1 MGKASILLYCY
12 TSRSHEKKE
21 LDKKM
26 YAKTFSNMPG
36 WDNVWYNGNIYEIK
50 ITKAT
55 IDYMDGSSDT
65 ISSLDVL
72 MFHDRTFD

>member
-1 MGKASILLYCY
+1 
-12 TSRSHEKKE
+12 
-21 LDKKM
+21 M

-65 ISSLDVL
+65 ISSLDIL